1 MRALSLLLLIAL
13 SSTTFAQKKDVREK
27 DVPVSILNS
36 FTAKYPAAKTRTWK
50 TKNGDYEVDFYIS
63 LKKHEAKYQAD
74 GTWKKTSVKIDK
86 KEVPEVVF
94 NSLKSSEFSN
104 WTLDDTYLV
113 EDIENKDLYMFK
125 VLKGSNVMELLYK
138 SNGDLL
144 KAKNKT
150 DTN

>member
-1 MRALSLLLLIAL
+1 MKTLSLLLLIAL
-13 SSTTFAQKKDVREK
+13 SSTTFAQKQDVKEK
-27 DVPVSILNS
+27 DVPLIILNS
-36 FTAKYPAAKTRTWK
+36 FTTKFPEAKTRTWK
-50 TKNGDYEVDFYIS
+50 TKNGDYEVDFYIK

-74 GTWKKTSVKIDK
+74 GKWKKTSIEIHK

-94 NSLKSSEFSN
+94 NSLKTSEFSN
-104 WTLDDTYLV
+104 WMLDNTYLV
-113 EDIENKDLYMFK
+113 EDIENKDLYLLK

-150 DTN
+150 K